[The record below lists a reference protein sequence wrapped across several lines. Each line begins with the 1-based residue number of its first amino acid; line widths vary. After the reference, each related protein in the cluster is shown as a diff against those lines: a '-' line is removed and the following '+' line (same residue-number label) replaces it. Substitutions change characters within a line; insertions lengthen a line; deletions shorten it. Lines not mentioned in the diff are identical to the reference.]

1 MLNLKNQKMKN
12 KKFIFYIEI
21 TTACN
26 LNCHFCPSSNDSTH
40 QFMPLDQFKKL
51 VDKIEKYVDLIYFH
65 VLGEPTLHNH
75 FLQILEYCEK
85 KKLNF
90 AITTNGI
97 LIHQYS
103 NSLMKYHYLKKI
115 NISLQCLIQ
124 FNDVERENYIH
135 NLNSFLLKREQEK
148 SLVAINLRLWN
159 NKDNVKTKNLNQN
172 ILEVYKEKAKT
183 SKNIHISE
191 ADEFIWPSLDHS
203 YNTNLTRCLGGK
215 KQFAILNDGS
225 LCLCCLDYK
234 GSTKIGNLFI
244 DDFST
249 LLQNSNYLE
258 AISGFNKRKPYF
270 ELCKKCTYRNR
281 FK

>member
-1 MLNLKNQKMKN
+1 MN
-12 KKFIFYIEI
+12 
-21 TTACN
+21 
-26 LNCHFCPSSNDSTH
+26 
-40 QFMPLDQFKKL
+40 
-51 VDKIEKYVDLIYFH
+51 
-65 VLGEPTLHNH
+65 
-75 FLQILEYCEK
+75 
-85 KKLNF
+85 
-90 AITTNGI
+90 
-97 LIHQYS
+97 
-103 NSLMKYHYLKKI
+103 
-115 NISLQCLIQ
+115 
-124 FNDVERENYIH
+124 
-135 NLNSFLLKREQEK
+135 
-148 SLVAINLRLWN
+148 
-159 NKDNVKTKNLNQN
+159 
-172 ILEVYKEKAKT
+172 
-183 SKNIHISE
+183 
-191 ADEFIWPSLDHS
+191 FIWPSLDHS

>member
-1 MLNLKNQKMKN
+1 MLNLKNQKMNN

-26 LNCHFCPSSNDSTH
+26 LKCSFCPSSNH
-40 QFMPLDQFKKL
+40 ELHKFMPLDKFKKL
-51 VDKIEKYVDLIYFH
+51 IDKIEKYIDLVYFH
-65 VLGEPTLHNH
+65 VLGEPTLHYN
-75 FLQILEYCEK
+75 FLQILEYCENK
-85 KKLNF
+85 KINF

-97 LIHQYS
+97 LINKYSIQLTKYQYL
-103 NSLMKYHYLKKI
+103 NKI

-124 FNDVERENYIH
+124 FNDVQKKKYIN
-135 NLNSFLLKREQEK
+135 NLNNFLLKREQEK

-159 NKDNVKTKNLNQN
+159 NKNNLETKNLNQKL
-172 ILEVYKEKAKT
+172 LEIYKEKTEK

-191 ADEFIWPSLDHS
+191 ADVFKWPSVEDT
-203 YNTNLTRCLGGK
+203 YNSNLTGCLGGK

-234 GSTKIGNLFI
+234 GGTKIGNLFI

-249 LLQNSNYLE
+249 LLQNSKYLE